1 MYAHSY
7 IKTAAAIIGGYTGDE
22 PLYSFLRQFFAKDKK
37 YGSRD
42 RKAISHLCYCYFRLG
57 NALNGRPVE
66 ERIINALFLCSSK
79 SDPLLQQLDE
89 ALNGKVSLPL
99 NEKMNIPGEASLW
112 QNIFPLQEHI
122 SDKIDKQKFIT
133 AHLTQPDLFLRIRP
147 GYEETVKQIAEQHEL
162 PAAFPSAITLQL
174 PNSIDAAKYFALNRQ
189 VVVQDR
195 SSQQTGEFFEPFLSS
210 FSNKKELS
218 ILDACAASGGKT
230 IMLYDLLNGEGD
242 FTVND
247 VRSSIMYN
255 LEQRF
260 TEAGIKKYHPFISDM
275 AKEHPFPQN
284 SFDIIIAD
292 VPCSG
297 SGTWGRSPEHLAF
310 FPENKL
316 QEYAALQKDIIKNL
330 PALLKKD
337 GLLFYITC
345 SIYEEENEL
354 NAEFLKEC
362 GMELLEERYFEGY
375 LHKADSMYGAVFI
388 KEPKKIIPIRH

>member
-1 MYAHSY
+1 MYAYSY
-7 IKTAAAIIGGYTGDE
+7 ISTATVIISGYTGDE
-22 PLYSFLRQFFAKDKK
+22 PLSSFLRHFFAKDKK

-57 NALNGRPVE
+57 NALNKLPAE
-66 ERIINALFLCSSK
+66 ERIIKALFLCSSK
-79 SDPLLQQLDE
+79 SDPLLQQLD
-89 ALNGKVSLPL
+89 ASLNEQVSLQPV
-99 NEKMNIPGEASLW
+99 EKMNIIGTTSLW
-112 QNIFPLQEHI
+112 QDIFPFHDHI
-122 SDKIDKQKFIT
+122 SGHIEKQQFIT
-133 AHLTQPDLFLRIRP
+133 AHLVQPDLFLRIRP
-147 GYEETVKQIAEQHEL
+147 GYEEAVKRIVEEHEL
-162 PAAFPSAITLQL
+162 PAQFPSENTLQL
-174 PNSIDAAKYFALNRQ
+174 PNSIDAAKYFQLNKQ
-189 VVVQDR
+189 AVVQDR
-195 SSQQTGEFFEPFLSS
+195 SSQQTGEFFAKFLSS
-210 FSNKKELS
+210 FRNKKELS

-275 AKEHPFPQN
+275 AKEHSFPPT

-316 QEYAALQKDIIKNL
+316 EEYVSLQKNIIKNL
-330 PALLKKD
+330 PALLTKN

-345 SIYEEENEL
+345 SVYKEENEL
-354 NAEFLKEC
+354 NVEFLKEC
-362 GMELLEERYFEGY
+362 GMELLEERYFTGY
-375 LHKADSMYGAVFI
+375 LNKADSMYGAVFM
-388 KEPKKIIPIRH
+388 KEPNNK